1 MELSDIVAGIA
12 EDLRRAGAVGGE
24 ETSRVAELL
33 VASIEPSIR
42 LHLLDAL
49 HQAARELAESAP
61 GVQVDVRMEGRDPV
75 LSLVAPEAAEP
86 SAEQLAGRLAGYV
99 DDELA
104 RLTLRLPEGL
114 KGQVETIAAQAG
126 ASINSWVVSA
136 LARALAEQRSGSA
149 GPPGRRSAR
158 RMTGYV
164 RG

>member
-1 MELSDIVAGIA
+1 MRLTDIVEGIA

-33 VASIEPSIR
+33 VASIEPSLR

-49 HQAARELAESAP
+49 HEAARELAESAP
-61 GVQVDVRMEGRDPV
+61 GVQVDVRMEGREPV
-75 LSLVAPEAAEP
+75 LSLVVPEVAEP
-86 SAEQLAGRLAGYV
+86 CAEQLAGRLAGYV

-126 ASINSWVVSA
+126 ASINSWIVSA
-136 LARALAEQRSGSA
+136 LARALAEQRAGSA
-149 GPPGRRSAR
+149 SPPGRRPGR

>member
-1 MELSDIVAGIA
+1 MRLTDIVEGIA

-33 VASIEPSIR
+33 VASIEPSLR

-49 HQAARELAESAP
+49 HEAARELAESAP
-61 GVQVDVRMEGRDPV
+61 GVQVDVRMEGREPV
-75 LSLVAPEAAEP
+75 LSLVVPEVAEP

-126 ASINSWVVSA
+126 ASINSWIVSA
-136 LARALAEQRSGSA
+136 LARALAEQRAGSA
-149 GPPGRRSAR
+149 SPPGRRPGR

>member
-1 MELSDIVAGIA
+1 MRLADIVEGIA

-24 ETSRVAELL
+24 ETSRVAGLL
-33 VASIEPSIR
+33 VASIEPSLR

-75 LSLVAPEAAEP
+75 LSLGAPEASEP

-104 RLTLRLPEGL
+104 RLTLRLPEKL
-114 KGQVETIAAQAG
+114 KDQIETVAAHAG

-136 LARALAEQRSGSA
+136 LAGALAEQRA
-149 GPPGRRSAR
+149 GAASLAGRRTPR

>member
-1 MELSDIVAGIA
+1 MRLTDIVEGIA

-33 VASIEPSIR
+33 VASIEPSLR
-42 LHLLDAL
+42 LHE
-49 HQAARELAESAP
+49 AARELAESAP
-61 GVQVDVRMEGRDPV
+61 GVQVDVRMEGREPV
-75 LSLVAPEAAEP
+75 LSLVVPEVAEP

-126 ASINSWVVSA
+126 ASINSWIVSA
-136 LARALAEQRSGSA
+136 LARALAEQRAGSA
-149 GPPGRRSAR
+149 SPPGRRPGR